1 MKTSDFDYHLPP
13 ELIAQTPAEPR
24 DSSRLLVL
32 HRASGRIEHS
42 RFDRLG
48 EYLRAGDLLVLNDSR
63 VIPARLHARQRD
75 SQRRAEFLLLRKVE
89 PCTWQAI
96 GRPGRRL
103 RIGERFVVEASEV
116 GVEVVER
123 CEDGTMVLRLSTEEG
138 MEEWGQVPLPPY
150 IHRPLEDRE
159 RYQTIYAREPGSA
172 AAPTAGL
179 HFTRELMEGLSSQGV
194 NRVYVTLRVGLDTFR
209 PVEAEDP
216 RRHKVHTEYFRLDPV
231 TAAVINSTRRE
242 GGRIVA
248 VGTTSVRT
256 LEQAALWSEGRG
268 DGELAPTSGWADL
281 LILPGHRFR
290 LVDAMITN
298 FHLPRSTTLMLAT
311 AFAGKEPLMAA
322 YQAAIEERYRFYSFG
337 DGMVIL

>member
-1 MKTSDFDYHLPP
+1 MKTSDYDYYLPL

-63 VIPARLHARQRD
+63 VIPARIHARQRD
-75 SQRRAEFLLLRKVE
+75 SRRRAEFLLLRRME
-89 PCTWQAI
+89 PGTWQAI

-103 RIGERFVVEASEV
+103 RVGERYVVEASEV
-116 GVEVVER
+116 AIEVVER
-123 CEDGTMVLRLSTEEG
+123 CEDGTLVLRLSTEEG

-179 HFTRELMEGLSSQGV
+179 HFTRELMYGLSSQGV
-194 NRVYVTLRVGLDTFR
+194 NRV
-209 PVEAEDP
+209 
-216 RRHKVHTEYFRLDPV
+216 
-231 TAAVINSTRRE
+231 
-242 GGRIVA
+242 
-248 VGTTSVRT
+248 
-256 LEQAALWSEGRG
+256 
-268 DGELAPTSGWADL
+268 
-281 LILPGHRFR
+281 
-290 LVDAMITN
+290 
-298 FHLPRSTTLMLAT
+298 
-311 AFAGKEPLMAA
+311 
-322 YQAAIEERYRFYSFG
+322 
-337 DGMVIL
+337 